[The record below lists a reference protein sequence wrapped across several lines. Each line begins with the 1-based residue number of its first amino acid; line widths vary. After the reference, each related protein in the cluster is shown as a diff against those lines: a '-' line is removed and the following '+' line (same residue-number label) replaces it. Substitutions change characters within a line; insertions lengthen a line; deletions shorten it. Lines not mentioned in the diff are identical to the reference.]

1 MSNPSK
7 GPEIDVKL
15 NDNVTIKLNVD
26 NVIQGAKDQVS
37 EALAKS
43 GK

>member
-7 GPEIDVKL
+7 GPELDVKI
-15 NDNVTIKLNVD
+15 NDNISVKLNVD
-26 NVIQGAKDQVS
+26 NVIQVARDQVQ
-37 EALAKS
+37 EAMAKS

>member
-7 GPEIDVKL
+7 GPEINVNLNENVSVKL
-15 NDNVTIKLNVD
+15 NMD
-26 NVIQGAKDQVS
+26 NVIQGAKDQI
-37 EALAKS
+37 ADAMAKS